1 LATAAPPPPHLQ
13 GGRGYAGAVGSV
25 DRPAAVTTPGELRTA
40 RAAVTAVFFVNGAL
54 IASWAPY
61 IPRIKHDLG
70 LSARDLGLVLL
81 AMAVG
86 AVACM
91 PAAGLMVERFG
102 ARATLAVVIAV
113 SYVALPFTLLAPDA
127 LALAGVLCV
136 LGAASGVTDI
146 AMNANGAAVERR
158 YGRPILSSLHGLW
171 SIGGFVAAGT
181 TALAIALGVPA
192 ELHLVCASLVLGGL
206 GLAACTQ
213 LMPAA
218 PPTGTLHHTPRV
230 RPSRRLLGL
239 ALISLA
245 AFLAE
250 GAINDWGPLYLR
262 TSLGQ
267 SATVGAA
274 GYAVFVGSMAAM
286 RLTGDRLTTRF
297 GRVPMV
303 RTGGAVAA
311 VALAAALFLARPE
324 ATFIAFV
331 CAGLGLANVFPLVV
345 SAAGRSR
352 SPAPALA
359 IATVSMGGYA
369 GVLIGPPAIGFLADA
384 ASLPV
389 ALGLVVALCAL
400 VAALAGLVGGSP
412 RGG

>member
-1 LATAAPPPPHLQ
+1 M
-13 GGRGYAGAVGSV
+13 
-25 DRPAAVTTPGELRTA
+25 DRPAAVTTPRDLRTA

-61 IPRIKHDLG
+61 IPRLKHDLG

-91 PAAGLMVERFG
+91 PGAGLMVERFG
-102 ARATLAVVIAV
+102 ARATLAVVIAI

-136 LGAASGVTDI
+136 VGAASGVTDI

-181 TALAIALGVPA
+181 TALVIALGVPA
-192 ELHLVCASLVLGGL
+192 ELHLVCASLVFGGL
-206 GLAACTQ
+206 GLAACTR

-218 PPTGTLHHTPRV
+218 PRSGVPHAPRV
-230 RPSRRLLGL
+230 RPSRRLIGL

-286 RLTGDRLTTRF
+286 RLTGDRLTSRF
-297 GRVPMV
+297 GRVPIV

-311 VALAAALFLARPE
+311 VALAAALLLARPE

-400 VAALAGLVGGSP
+400 VAALAGLVGSP

>member
-1 LATAAPPPPHLQ
+1 
-13 GGRGYAGAVGSV
+13 
-25 DRPAAVTTPGELRTA
+25 
-40 RAAVTAVFFVNGAL
+40 
-54 IASWAPY
+54 
-61 IPRIKHDLG
+61 
-70 LSARDLGLVLL
+70 
-81 AMAVG
+81 M
-86 AVACM
+86 
-91 PAAGLMVERFG
+91 
-102 ARATLAVVIAV
+102 
-113 SYVALPFTLLAPDA
+113 
-127 LALAGVLCV
+127 
-136 LGAASGVTDI
+136 
-146 AMNANGAAVERR
+146 
-158 YGRPILSSLHGLW
+158 
-171 SIGGFVAAGT
+171 
-181 TALAIALGVPA
+181 IALGVPA
-192 ELHLVCASLVLGGL
+192 ELHLVCASLVFGGL
-206 GLAACTQ
+206 GLAACTR

-218 PPTGTLHHTPRV
+218 PRTGVPHAPRV
-230 RPSRRLLGL
+230 RPSRRLIGL

-311 VALAAALFLARPE
+311 VALAAALLLARPE

-384 ASLPV
+384 VSLPV

-400 VAALAGLVGGSP
+400 VAALAGLVGDSL